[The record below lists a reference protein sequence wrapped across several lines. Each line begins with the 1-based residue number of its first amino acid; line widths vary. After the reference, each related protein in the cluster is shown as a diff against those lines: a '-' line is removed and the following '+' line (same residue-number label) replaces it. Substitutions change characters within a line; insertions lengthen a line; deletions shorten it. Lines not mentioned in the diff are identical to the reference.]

1 MLENTEYSKL
11 NVSKHAERVILR
23 NSIILMEQINN

>member
-1 MLENTEYSKL
+1 MLENTEYSKD

-23 NSIILMEQINN
+23 NSILLNETIE